1 MESQAERKI
10 EVRSIFR
17 SLLSMRESILFI
29 VIVLS
34 FIGMSFASPYF
45 LSPGNLESMFLG
57 LSVEG
62 IICIGM
68 VILLVSGGLDLSVG
82 SNLAFTGVVV
92 GLSMT
97 NGIPILPSI
106 IIALIAAFLAGFL
119 NGILIAKMNLNPF
132 ITTLGM
138 QMFLKGAMLLA
149 ANGKSVLGLPDGFNN
164 IGQGRLIGIQ
174 YPVFILIILVIVFE
188 IVLRRSRILR
198 TSYYVGG
205 NENAARLSGIK
216 VSRVKIAIYSLTGIM
231 AGIAGHHHHG
241 PVRLLF
247 GHHRPGRGAAG
258 ARRLHHRRG
267 EPQRR
272 GRHGARGVPG
282 RLLHAAA
289 LHLAQPA
296 ERQRLRPDAPDGCH
310 SHPGH
315 PSGPVERKAEVRAD
329 DCPRGKGDGIACGS
343 WAPRGT
349 VRAGCYDIPSR
360 TGLMAGERKKT
371 QRFSKEAC
379 GMSGLRKGLFALA
392 GTPRRSS

>member
-1 MESQAERKI
+1 MELQAERKI

-17 SLLSMRESILFI
+17 SLISMRESILFI
-29 VIVLS
+29 VITVS
-34 FIGMSFASPYF
+34 FIAMSFASPYF

-106 IIALIAAFLAGFL
+106 IIALIAAFLSGFL

-149 ANGKSVLGLPDGFNN
+149 ANGKSVLGLPDAFNN
-164 IGQGRLIGIQ
+164 IGQGTLIGIQ
-174 YPVFILIILVIVFE
+174 YPVFILIILVVVFE
-188 IVLRRSRILR
+188 IILRRSRILR

-216 VSRVKIAIYSLTGIM
+216 VSRVKIAIYSLTGVM
-231 AGIAGHHHHG
+231 AGIAGIIITARFGSSSVTIG
-241 PVRLLF
+241 PGVELRVLAACII
-247 GHHRPGRGAAG
+247 GGASLNG
-258 ARRLHHRRG
+258 G
-267 EPQRR
+267 E
-272 GRHGARGVPG
+272 
-282 RLLHAAA
+282 
-289 LHLAQPA
+289 
-296 ERQRLRPDAPDGCH
+296 
-310 SHPGH
+310 
-315 PSGPVERKAEVRAD
+315 
-329 DCPRGKGDGIACGS
+329 
-343 WAPRGT
+343 GT
-349 VRAGCYDIPSR
+349 VLGAFLGAFFMQLLSTSLNLLNVNVYVQTLLTGAILIIAILLDQLNEKRKSAR
-360 TGLMAGERKKT
+360 TIAHAEKAME
-371 QRFSKEAC
+371 
-379 GMSGLRKGLFALA
+379 
-392 GTPRRSS
+392 

>member
-149 ANGKSVLGLPDGFNN
+149 ANGKSVLGLPEGFNN

-231 AGIAGHHHHG
+231 AGIAGIIITARFGSSSVTIG
-241 PVRLLF
+241 PGVELRVLAACIIGGASLNGGEGTVLGAFLGAFFMQLLSTSLNLLNVNVYVQTLLT
-247 GHHRPGRGAAG
+247 GAILILAILLDQLNEKRKS
-258 ARRLHHRRG
+258 ARTIAH
-267 EPQRR
+267 
-272 GRHGARGVPG
+272 
-282 RLLHAAA
+282 
-289 LHLAQPA
+289 A
-296 ERQRLRPDAPDGCH
+296 ERAM
-310 SHPGH
+310 
-315 PSGPVERKAEVRAD
+315 E
-329 DCPRGKGDGIACGS
+329 
-343 WAPRGT
+343 
-349 VRAGCYDIPSR
+349 
-360 TGLMAGERKKT
+360 
-371 QRFSKEAC
+371 
-379 GMSGLRKGLFALA
+379 
-392 GTPRRSS
+392 

>member
-1 MESQAERKI
+1 
-10 EVRSIFR
+10 
-17 SLLSMRESILFI
+17 
-29 VIVLS
+29 
-34 FIGMSFASPYF
+34 
-45 LSPGNLESMFLG
+45 MFLG

-138 QMFLKGAMLLA
+138 QMFLKGATLLA
-149 ANGKSVLGLPDGFNN
+149 ANGKSVLGLPEGFNN

-231 AGIAGHHHHG
+231 AGIAGIIITARFGSSSVTIG
-241 PVRLLF
+241 PGVELRVLAACIIGGASLNGGEGTVLGAFLGAFFMQLLSTSLNLLNVNVYVQTLLT
-247 GHHRPGRGAAG
+247 GAILILAILLDQLNEKRKS
-258 ARRLHHRRG
+258 ARTIAH
-267 EPQRR
+267 
-272 GRHGARGVPG
+272 
-282 RLLHAAA
+282 
-289 LHLAQPA
+289 A
-296 ERQRLRPDAPDGCH
+296 ERAM
-310 SHPGH
+310 
-315 PSGPVERKAEVRAD
+315 E
-329 DCPRGKGDGIACGS
+329 
-343 WAPRGT
+343 
-349 VRAGCYDIPSR
+349 
-360 TGLMAGERKKT
+360 
-371 QRFSKEAC
+371 
-379 GMSGLRKGLFALA
+379 
-392 GTPRRSS
+392 

>member
-1 MESQAERKI
+1 
-10 EVRSIFR
+10 
-17 SLLSMRESILFI
+17 MRETILFV
-29 VIVLS
+29 VIAVS
-34 FIGMSFASPYF
+34 FIAMSFASPFF
-45 LSPGNLESMFLG
+45 LSPQNLESMFLG

-97 NGIPILPSI
+97 NGIPIVPSI
-106 IIALIAAFLAGFL
+106 IIALIAAFLSGFL
-119 NGILIAKMNLNPF
+119 NGILIAKLNLNPF

-149 ANGKSVLGLPDGFNN
+149 ANGKSVLGLPESFNN

-231 AGIAGHHHHG
+231 AGIAGIIITARFGSSSVTIG
-241 PVRLLF
+241 PGVELRVLAACIIGGASLNGGEGSVLGAFLGALFMQLLSTSLNLLNVNVYVQTLAT
-247 GHHRPGRGAAG
+247 GAILILAI
-258 ARRLHHRRG
+258 
-267 EPQRR
+267 
-272 GRHGARGVPG
+272 
-282 RLLHAAA
+282 LLDQLNEKRKSTRSIAH
-289 LHLAQPA
+289 A
-296 ERQRLRPDAPDGCH
+296 ERAM
-310 SHPGH
+310 
-315 PSGPVERKAEVRAD
+315 E
-329 DCPRGKGDGIACGS
+329 
-343 WAPRGT
+343 
-349 VRAGCYDIPSR
+349 
-360 TGLMAGERKKT
+360 
-371 QRFSKEAC
+371 
-379 GMSGLRKGLFALA
+379 
-392 GTPRRSS
+392 

>member
-10 EVRSIFR
+10 EARSIVR

-149 ANGKSVLGLPDGFNN
+149 ANGKSVLGLPEGFNN

-231 AGIAGHHHHG
+231 AGIAGVIITARFGSSSVTIG
-241 PVRLLF
+241 PGVELRVLAACIIGGASLNGGEGTVLGAFLGAFFMQLLSTSLNLLNVNVYVQTLLT
-247 GHHRPGRGAAG
+247 GAILILAILLDQLNEKRKS
-258 ARRLHHRRG
+258 ARTIAH
-267 EPQRR
+267 
-272 GRHGARGVPG
+272 
-282 RLLHAAA
+282 
-289 LHLAQPA
+289 A
-296 ERQRLRPDAPDGCH
+296 ER
-310 SHPGH
+310 
-315 PSGPVERKAEVRAD
+315 VME
-329 DCPRGKGDGIACGS
+329 
-343 WAPRGT
+343 
-349 VRAGCYDIPSR
+349 
-360 TGLMAGERKKT
+360 
-371 QRFSKEAC
+371 
-379 GMSGLRKGLFALA
+379 
-392 GTPRRSS
+392 

>member
-149 ANGKSVLGLPDGFNN
+149 ANGKSVLGLPEGFNN

-216 VSRVKIAIYSLTGIM
+216 VNRVKIAIYSLTGIM
-231 AGIAGHHHHG
+231 AGIAGIIITARFGSSSVTIG
-241 PVRLLF
+241 PGVELRVLAACIIGGASLNGGEGTVLGAFLGAFFMQLLSTSLNLLNVNVYVQTLLT
-247 GHHRPGRGAAG
+247 GAILILAILLDQLNEKRKS
-258 ARRLHHRRG
+258 ARTIAH
-267 EPQRR
+267 
-272 GRHGARGVPG
+272 
-282 RLLHAAA
+282 
-289 LHLAQPA
+289 A
-296 ERQRLRPDAPDGCH
+296 ERAM
-310 SHPGH
+310 
-315 PSGPVERKAEVRAD
+315 E
-329 DCPRGKGDGIACGS
+329 
-343 WAPRGT
+343 
-349 VRAGCYDIPSR
+349 
-360 TGLMAGERKKT
+360 
-371 QRFSKEAC
+371 
-379 GMSGLRKGLFALA
+379 
-392 GTPRRSS
+392 

>member
-17 SLLSMRESILFI
+17 SLISMRESILFI
-29 VIVLS
+29 VIAVS
-34 FIGMSFASPYF
+34 FIAMSFASPYF
-45 LSPGNLESMFLG
+45 LSPQNLESMFLG

-92 GLSMT
+92 GISMT

-106 IIALIAAFLAGFL
+106 IIALVAAFLAGYL
-119 NGILIAKMNLNPF
+119 NGILIARLNLNPF

-149 ANGKSVLGLPDGFNN
+149 ANGKSVLGLPEGFNN

-216 VSRVKIAIYSLTGIM
+216 VNRVKIAIYSLTGIM
-231 AGIAGHHHHG
+231 AGIAGIIITARFGSSSVTIG
-241 PVRLLF
+241 PGVELRVLAACII
-247 GHHRPGRGAAG
+247 GGASLNG
-258 ARRLHHRRG
+258 G
-267 EPQRR
+267 E
-272 GRHGARGVPG
+272 
-282 RLLHAAA
+282 
-289 LHLAQPA
+289 
-296 ERQRLRPDAPDGCH
+296 
-310 SHPGH
+310 
-315 PSGPVERKAEVRAD
+315 
-329 DCPRGKGDGIACGS
+329 
-343 WAPRGT
+343 GT
-349 VRAGCYDIPSR
+349 VLGAFLGALFMQLLSTSLNLLNVNVYVQTLLTGAILIVAILLDQLNERRKSAR
-360 TGLMAGERKKT
+360 TVAHAEKAMD
-371 QRFSKEAC
+371 
-379 GMSGLRKGLFALA
+379 
-392 GTPRRSS
+392 

>member
-1 MESQAERKI
+1 
-10 EVRSIFR
+10 
-17 SLLSMRESILFI
+17 MRESILFI
-29 VIVLS
+29 VIAVS

-106 IIALIAAFLAGFL
+106 IIALIAAFLSGFL

-149 ANGKSVLGLPDGFNN
+149 ASGKSVLGLPEAFNN

-188 IVLRRSRILR
+188 IILRRSRILR

-231 AGIAGHHHHG
+231 AGIAGIIITARFGSSSVTIG
-241 PVRLLF
+241 PGVELRVLAACII
-247 GHHRPGRGAAG
+247 GGASLNG
-258 ARRLHHRRG
+258 G
-267 EPQRR
+267 E
-272 GRHGARGVPG
+272 
-282 RLLHAAA
+282 
-289 LHLAQPA
+289 
-296 ERQRLRPDAPDGCH
+296 
-310 SHPGH
+310 
-315 PSGPVERKAEVRAD
+315 
-329 DCPRGKGDGIACGS
+329 
-343 WAPRGT
+343 GT
-349 VRAGCYDIPSR
+349 VLGAFLGAFFMQLLSTSLNLLNVNVYVQTLLTGAILIVAILLDQLNEKRKSAR
-360 TGLMAGERKKT
+360 TIAQAEKAME
-371 QRFSKEAC
+371 
-379 GMSGLRKGLFALA
+379 
-392 GTPRRSS
+392 

>member
-10 EVRSIFR
+10 EARSIFR
-17 SLLSMRESILFI
+17 SLLGMRESILFI

-106 IIALIAAFLAGFL
+106 VIALIAAFLAGFL

-149 ANGKSVLGLPDGFNN
+149 ANGKSVLGLPEGFNN

-174 YPVFILIILVIVFE
+174 YPVFILIILVIIFE

-231 AGIAGHHHHG
+231 AGIAGVIITARFGSSSVTIG
-241 PVRLLF
+241 PGVELRVLAACIIGGASLNGGEGTVLGAFLGAFFMQLLSTSLNLL
-247 GHHRPGRGAAG
+247 GVNVYVQTLLTGAILIVSILLDQLNEKRKA
-258 ARRLHHRRG
+258 ARTIAH
-267 EPQRR
+267 
-272 GRHGARGVPG
+272 
-282 RLLHAAA
+282 
-289 LHLAQPA
+289 A
-296 ERQRLRPDAPDGCH
+296 ERAMEQG
-310 SHPGH
+310 
-315 PSGPVERKAEVRAD
+315 
-329 DCPRGKGDGIACGS
+329 
-343 WAPRGT
+343 
-349 VRAGCYDIPSR
+349 
-360 TGLMAGERKKT
+360 
-371 QRFSKEAC
+371 
-379 GMSGLRKGLFALA
+379 
-392 GTPRRSS
+392 

>member
-1 MESQAERKI
+1 MQVRAERKI

-17 SLLSMRESILFI
+17 SLISMRESILFI
-29 VIVLS
+29 VIAVS

-106 IIALIAAFLAGFL
+106 IIALIAAFLSGFL

-149 ANGKSVLGLPDGFNN
+149 ASGKSVLGLPEAFNN

-188 IVLRRSRILR
+188 IILRRSRILR

-231 AGIAGHHHHG
+231 AGIAGIIITARFGSSSVTIG
-241 PVRLLF
+241 PGVELRVLAACII
-247 GHHRPGRGAAG
+247 GGASLNG
-258 ARRLHHRRG
+258 G
-267 EPQRR
+267 E
-272 GRHGARGVPG
+272 
-282 RLLHAAA
+282 
-289 LHLAQPA
+289 
-296 ERQRLRPDAPDGCH
+296 
-310 SHPGH
+310 
-315 PSGPVERKAEVRAD
+315 
-329 DCPRGKGDGIACGS
+329 
-343 WAPRGT
+343 GT
-349 VRAGCYDIPSR
+349 VLGAFLGAFFMQLLSTSLNLLNVNVYVQTLLTGAILIVAILLDQLNEKRKSAR
-360 TGLMAGERKKT
+360 TIAQAEKAME
-371 QRFSKEAC
+371 
-379 GMSGLRKGLFALA
+379 
-392 GTPRRSS
+392 